1 MGKFKAEIRMRSHFK
16 TGHVAKKLELSN
28 VKGQELKNVSRI
40 RKKRLSFI
48 PQCLFEEL
56 SDNGL
61 KVLIILGAKLDLDNV
76 DGGIIVFHA

>member
-1 MGKFKAEIRMRSHFK
+1 MRGNLKAK
-16 TGHVAKKLELSN
+16 HVAKKFELSN
-28 VKGQELKNVSRI
+28 VKSQELKNVSRV

-61 KVLIILGAKLDLDNV
+61 KVLIILGAELDLDNV

>member
-1 MGKFKAEIRMRSHFK
+1 MRKFKAEIRMRSHLE

-28 VKGQELKNVSRI
+28 MKSQELKNVSCV
-40 RKKRLSFI
+40 RKKCLSFI

-61 KVLIILGAKLDLDNV
+61 KVLIILGAELDLDNV
-76 DGGIIVFHA
+76 DGGIIVLHA